1 MAGGTGEG
9 RGDKMARPRK
19 NTVDYFPH
27 SCDHG
32 KTMFILEERYGN
44 NGYAFWFKLL
54 ETLGSTEQHFIN
66 LNNETEFEY
75 LRSKTR
81 CEEGLVT
88 EMLNLLSRLGAIDS
102 ELWQN
107 KIIWSQNFVDGISDV
122 YTRSRHTLPPA
133 KPDNYAV
140 KPHVTDITTQ
150 INPQSKVKKRKVK
163 KRKESNEFLLPDDID
178 KNVWDAFVE
187 HRNNLKKPLT
197 LYAKS
202 LILKKLNDLG
212 QNKNAVLNQ
221 SIVKGWQDVFE
232 LKNNGNGQGMN
243 RTSHADDMIDRAL
256 RGEI

>member
-1 MAGGTGEG
+1 M
-9 RGDKMARPRK
+9 
-19 NTVDYFPH
+19 
-27 SCDHG
+27 
-32 KTMFILEERYGN
+32 
-44 NGYAFWFKLL
+44 
-54 ETLGSTEQHFIN
+54 
-66 LNNETEFEY
+66 
-75 LRSKTR
+75 
-81 CEEGLVT
+81 
-88 EMLNLLSRLGAIDS
+88 
-102 ELWQN
+102 
-107 KIIWSQNFVDGISDV
+107 
-122 YTRSRHTLPPA
+122 
-133 KPDNYAV
+133 
-140 KPHVTDITTQ
+140 
-150 INPQSKVKKRKVK
+150 
-163 KRKESNEFLLPDDID
+163 LPDDID